1 MTPKPLIELKEVYK
15 TYQMGKTQVNALIN
29 INLQIY
35 PRELI
40 AILGPSG
47 SGKSTLMHIIGSL
60 DRTSKGKVIINN
72 RDVSTLNDSELAI
85 LRGKTIGFVFQNFN
99 LIPNLSAIENVE
111 LPMIFQKVPKNQRE
125 KRAKELLNKV
135 GLSHRINHLPNEM
148 SGGERQRVAI
158 ARALANNP
166 DIILADEPTGNLD
179 SKTGEEIIKLL
190 VDLSKNEKKTLIV
203 VTHDEELAKKMQR
216 KIRIKDGKI
225 IEEEKI

>member
-35 PRELI
+35 PQELI

-60 DRTSKGKVIINN
+60 DRTSKGKVIIND
-72 RDVSTLNDSELAI
+72 RDISTLNDSELAI

-203 VTHDEELAKKMQR
+203 VTHDEELAEKMQR

>member
-35 PRELI
+35 PQELI

-60 DRTSKGKVIINN
+60 DRTSKGKVIIND